1 MPVLTV
7 PYFSLTNVKPR
18 SLRRRCLLPFLFT
31 LFFFLFSQIAQHML
45 EQSLGDKLRQLIQ
58 DNRTFDNVSYYAQ
71 YFSDADYGTTH
82 LSVLAE
88 NGDAVAVTTSIN
100 FRLDFSQ
107 GFFSQNSGRDF
118 RPERYFSNCFPFAL
132 W

>member
-1 MPVLTV
+1 
-7 PYFSLTNVKPR
+7 
-18 SLRRRCLLPFLFT
+18 
-31 LFFFLFSQIAQHML
+31 ML
-45 EQSLGDKLRQLIQ
+45 EQSLGDKLRQLIH

-107 GFFSQNSGRDF
+107 GFFSQNSERDF
-118 RPERYFSNCFPFAL
+118 RPERYFSNCVPFAL

>member
-1 MPVLTV
+1 
-7 PYFSLTNVKPR
+7 
-18 SLRRRCLLPFLFT
+18 
-31 LFFFLFSQIAQHML
+31 ML

-82 LSVLAE
+82 ISVLAE

-107 GFFSQNSGRDF
+107 GFLSQNSGRDF
-118 RPERYFSNCFPFAL
+118 RPERYFFKLCSVRLVVVLVQTCLMCFLTSEKSFVIHTL
-132 W
+132 HGTTFVLSSVYT